1 MDLNL
6 PEKRVFIGP
15 ATLWKRVAAF
25 VFDLFIID
33 FFIIGFFRNLIS
45 DIFTATDF
53 TSAYNILEAN
63 PSQSNTLVMIL
74 TLMVMLAL
82 AYFVLL
88 QYLLG
93 QTVGSI
99 LLNLKIVASD
109 KDALTFWQCL
119 VRNIFIIPAVP
130 FILLWIIDP
139 AYLLFAKKG
148 QRLTEWLSNTR
159 VVEQF
164 EM

>member
-6 PEKRVFIGP
+6 PEKRVFTGP

-25 VFDLFIID
+25 VLDLFVID
-33 FFIIGFFRNLIS
+33 FFVLGFFRNILS
-45 DIFTATDF
+45 GLFTTADF
-53 TSAYNILEAN
+53 TSTYRVLEAN
-63 PSQSNTLVMIL
+63 PAQANTLMMIVSV
-74 TLMVMLAL
+74 MVMLAL

-93 QTVGSI
+93 QTVGDI
-99 LLNLKIVASD
+99 VLNLKVVAD
-109 KDALTFWQCL
+109 DHMVPNFWQCL
-119 VRNIFIIPAVP
+119 VRNMFIIPAVP

-139 AYLLFAKKG
+139 AYLFFAKKG

-159 VVEQF
+159 LVERF
-164 EM
+164 EA